1 MIVLI
6 TNVKKLDKNALIAKM
21 VIKSAFRLLPVYP
34 GDFNLL
40 GFKIDSD
47 YFIDKCMPMGYSIS
61 CSTFDKFSTFLHWLR
76 TKESNSEILD
86 HYLDD
91 FFFAERPIQMIV
103 SH

>member
-1 MIVLI
+1 M
-6 TNVKKLDKNALIAKM
+6 D
-21 VIKSAFRLLPVYP
+21 IKSAFRLLPVYP

-40 GFKIDSD
+40 GFKIYSD
-47 YFIDKCMPMGYSIS
+47 YFIDKCMPMSCSIS
-61 CSTFDKFSTFLHWLR
+61 CSTFEKCSTFLHWLT
-76 TKESNSEILD
+76 TKESNSENLD